1 MSVFVTPNNYP
12 QNADGFVPPRHGGTV
27 SCAVGLVEYT
37 DSTAKTLFTL
47 PAGAVPIF
55 WWIDIPTDFDA
66 GTSNDL
72 EIGLSSDADYFATA
86 IDIGTQG
93 VILAGATN
101 TVAARLGVRLTEE
114 TAITAT
120 YTEAGTTATAGQA
133 YVFVQYVLMGDSY
146 AVD

>member
-1 MSVFVTPNNYP
+1 MVFVTPTNYP
-12 QNADGFVPPRHGGTV
+12 TNEDGFIPPKHGGTV

-55 WWIDIPTDFDA
+55 WWIDIPTDFNA
-66 GTSNDL
+66 ATTNTL
-72 EIGLSSDADYFATA
+72 EIGLSSDSDYFAAA
-86 IDIGTQG
+86 IDVGTQG

-101 TVAARLGVRLTEE
+101 TVAARLGVRLSEE
-114 TAITAT
+114 TSITAT
-120 YTEAGTTATAGQA
+120 FSETGTAATTGQA